1 MIKFCPS
8 AIIRTQVQQFR
19 LSLQY
24 IQIIHYSF
32 SISSFPFFSGACS
45 IFHPHILPPIT
56 TATDIAIIMI
66 SCIDNHPPYFPVTVP
81 RAVVFSHANKTYA
94 IYIGC
99 LERMTGLCFLPVLI
113 MNILNNELLTAGCS
127 LF

>member
-81 RAVVFSHANKTYA
+81 RAVVFSHAVEQCIDWKNADINEKFKEKMHLVDRTKKTA
-94 IYIGC
+94 SP
-99 LERMTGLCFLPVLI
+99 ES
-113 MNILNNELLTAGCS
+113 AAKQ
-127 LF
+127 